1 MDPERSR
8 LVAGRADPAAVV
20 RSATADDDRLATEL
34 GMVALLDGGEERVEV
49 DVEDRALGHAAIIAP
64 PPDQPSAT
72 PGEVTHADGHA
83 SYRDACRCLRPNV
96 GRRRAHRAAARA
108 VRGVRPA
115 DVRHRTES
123 A

>member
-1 MDPERSR
+1 MDSEGAC
-8 LVAGRADPAAVV
+8 LVTGRAHHAAVV
-20 RSATADDDRLATEL
+20 GSATTHDDRLAAEL
-34 GMVALLDGGEERVEV
+34 RMVALLDGGEERVEV

-72 PGEVTHADGHA
+72 PGEVTPADGQA